1 MIQKI
6 MLAIIALALLSPAYA
21 FAAPGTISV
30 DLDGTSV
37 DVSYDADGVEVL
49 SVQSDLEFI
58 SLLFQVE
65 VTGSPGILEITLDRN
80 FLDATFEGADDE
92 FLIITDGFDEPTFE
106 EVETTSELRTLRIE
120 LATGTE
126 ELEIFGTVFGEPEAM
141 EEETMEEETMEE
153 EMMEETME
161 EETME
166 EETMEEETMEE
177 ETMEEETM
185 EEPRTQCGPGTVLKN
200 GVCVLEDKCG
210 PGTVLQDGVC
220 VVKASPSTS
229 GSIVSRDFIVGGGVA
244 LGIALF
250 LIIIFAAIGRASRE
264 K

>member
-1 MIQKI
+1 
-6 MLAIIALALLSPAYA
+6 MLAIIALAILSPAYA
-21 FAAPGTISV
+21 FAAPGTIAV

-37 DVSYDADGVEVL
+37 DVSYDADGVDVL

-58 SLLFQVE
+58 SLLFQVK

-80 FLDATFEGADDE
+80 FLDAIFEGADDE

-120 LATGTE
+120 LVAGTE
-126 ELEIFGTVFGEPEAM
+126 ELEIFGTVFGEPESAPD
-141 EEETMEEETMEE
+141 EVTEPPV
-153 EMMEETME
+153 
-161 EETME
+161 
-166 EETMEEETMEE
+166 
-177 ETMEEETM
+177 
-185 EEPRTQCGPGTVLKN
+185 EEPPVEEPPVEEPPVEEPPVEEPPVEEPKTQCGPGTVLKN

-220 VVKASPSTS
+220 VVTASPSTS
-229 GSIVSRDFIVGGGVA
+229 SSPFSRDLIVGSGVA

-250 LIIIFAAIGRASRE
+250 LIIIFAAIGRASRS
-264 K
+264 KNS

>member
-1 MIQKI
+1 
-6 MLAIIALALLSPAYA
+6 MLAMIALVILSPAYA
-21 FAAPGTISV
+21 FASPGTIAV

-49 SVQSDLEFI
+49 SVYSDLEFI
-58 SLLFQVE
+58 SLLFQVK

-80 FLDATFEGADDE
+80 FLDATFEGLDDE

-120 LATGTE
+120 LAPGTE
-126 ELEIFGTVFGEPEAM
+126 ELEIFGTVFGEPESAP
-141 EEETMEEETMEE
+141 EEVT
-153 EMMEETME
+153 
-161 EETME
+161 
-166 EETMEEETMEE
+166 
-177 ETMEEETM
+177 
-185 EEPRTQCGPGTVLKN
+185 EPPVTEPPVTEPPVTEPPVTEPPVTEPPVTEPPVPQPKTQCGLGTVLKN

-220 VVKASPSTS
+220 VLTASPTTS
-229 GSIVSRDFIVGGGVA
+229 GSIVSRDFIVGGGMA

-264 K
+264 KQS

>member
-6 MLAIIALALLSPAYA
+6 MLAMIALVILSPAYA
-21 FAAPGTISV
+21 FAAPGTIAV
-30 DLDGTSV
+30 DLDGISV

-92 FLIITDGFDEPTFE
+92 FFIITDGFDEPTFE
-106 EVETTSELRTLRIE
+106 EVETTSELRTLRIV
-120 LATGTE
+120 LAPGTE
-126 ELEIFGTVFGEPEAM
+126 DLEIFGTVFGEPESAP
-141 EEETMEEETMEE
+141 EEVT
-153 EMMEETME
+153 
-161 EETME
+161 
-166 EETMEEETMEE
+166 
-177 ETMEEETM
+177 
-185 EEPRTQCGPGTVLKN
+185 EEPETVVEEPETVVEEQEEVPQPKTQCGPGTVLKN
-200 GVCVLEDKCG
+200 GVCVLEGKCG

-220 VVKASPSTS
+220 VLTASSSTS

-244 LGIALF
+244 LGIALL